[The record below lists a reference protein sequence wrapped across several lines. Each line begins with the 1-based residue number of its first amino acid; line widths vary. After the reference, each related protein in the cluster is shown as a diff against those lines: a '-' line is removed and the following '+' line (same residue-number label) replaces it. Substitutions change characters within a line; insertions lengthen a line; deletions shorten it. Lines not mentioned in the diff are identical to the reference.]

1 MNDFI
6 MSSANEIK
14 DRSSLT
20 KMDSQKPK
28 SARSAL
34 VSHRQIVLTKN
45 DPLERLKEFCN
56 QGKYH
61 YKINWD
67 KFSNGFMCECTV
79 YYYLK
84 KKSTR
89 ILKREA
95 YWVETGDL
103 KEAKETI
110 SAIFLESIGLGV
122 PAENNDVDGMSEEL
136 LRVGTKAITG
146 LMSHMQEQSWGD
158 MADD

>member
-1 MNDFI
+1 M
-6 MSSANEIK
+6 NEIK
-14 DRSSLT
+14 DGTPLT
-20 KMDSQKPK
+20 KMESPKPK
-28 SARSAL
+28 SGRSAL

-56 QGKYH
+56 QGKYR

-79 YYYLK
+79 YYNLK
-84 KKSTR
+84 KKITR
-89 ILKREA
+89 VLKREA

-110 SAIFLESIGLGV
+110 SAIFLDGIGLGV
-122 PAENNDVDGMSEEL
+122 PDSAGDVEDSMDEMSEEI
-136 LRVGTKAITG
+136 LRVGAKALTG
-146 LMSHMQEQSWGD
+146 LVAHIHEQSWGD
-158 MADD
+158 MAEDD